1 VSGRVD
7 AGGVLAMATL
17 LANNMHRQRLEEENS
32 KKKSQEEN
40 LMRISDLSCP
50 SCGSAY
56 EMAESTSAE
65 GSPGRAECSVCGG
78 LLDSWQAPS
87 LRAYR
92 LVLSPERKYRYIVA
106 PPPPLSAIVA

>member
-17 LANNMHRQRLEEENS
+17 LANNMHRQKLQENS

-92 LVLSPERKYRYIVA
+92 LVLSPERKYRHIVA